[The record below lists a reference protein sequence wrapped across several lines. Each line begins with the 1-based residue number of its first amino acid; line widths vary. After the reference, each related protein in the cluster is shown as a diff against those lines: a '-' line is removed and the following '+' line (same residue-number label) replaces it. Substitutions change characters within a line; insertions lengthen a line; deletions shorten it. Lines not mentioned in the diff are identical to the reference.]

1 VVDWPLLCR
10 AAPIGLLLITPVIG
24 CSSNGDLTPP
34 AGHYDVAAP
43 AQTDAADAA
52 DVALQAPADAAA
64 PRDMALPDA
73 PPPAPDR
80 PPADLAPP
88 GDGGTADAGQYIPCD
103 VEAVLKAKC
112 HVCHTDPPQMD
123 APRPL
128 LTYQNIAPVRM
139 LMEMYVKIDFM
150 PYIPPGATQAPNG
163 PLSAAQ
169 KATLLDWLAMGGL
182 PSPTKCP

>member
-1 VVDWPLLCR
+1 VVDCRAFCR
-10 AAPIGLLLITPVIG
+10 AAPIGLLLLTPFAG

-43 AQTDAADAA
+43 PEADAA
-52 DVALQAPADAAA
+52 PKPTPDATAPDAAV
-64 PRDMALPDA
+64 PDA

-80 PPADLAPP
+80 PPPDLAPP
-88 GDGGTADAGQYIPCD
+88 GDGGGADAAQYIPCD

-112 HVCHTDPPQMD
+112 HVCHTDPPQMG

-128 LTYQNIAPVRM
+128 LTYQNIAPVRD
-139 LMEMYVKIDFM
+139 LMESYLKMDFM
-150 PYIPPGATQAPNG
+150 PYVPPGASGPPNG
-163 PLSAAQ
+163 PLSPTQ

-182 PSPTKCP
+182 PSTMKCP